1 MAIHPSLPGLE
12 ISVEVDQSDLPE
24 YDEDE
29 SEPDEF
35 YPTACVR
42 YIEAISDA
50 RFRIAIRFDGDVFP
64 HVNSNIVVQV
74 TLDCGAGSVNSYE
87 PKHIRQPSRKLA
99 SWAIHST
106 QSGQFKQAMLFSE
119 LTISDDIDP
128 DKRLIGT
135 LAALGTIKVEI
146 YKAKFEPRRPRSVLA
161 ADTTPPVPH
170 GRISEKLL
178 KGMALTHQA
187 TMGPATP
194 HVNNSATHA
203 RRTGSPLAIFLFK
216 YRSRSALQMLHLI
229 PRTPSPVPLE
239 NRPIDDLS
247 VDDMRELVRR
257 QRLNSG
263 TDANT
268 KLKKGLKRE
277 HDALVDDE
285 RDESDVLLVAHRKKK
300 SRAAGRRRSTEA
312 IVNLCDDD

>member
-12 ISVEVDQSDLPE
+12 ISVEVDQSDLLE

-29 SEPDEF
+29 AEPDEL

-50 RFRIAIRFDGDVFP
+50 RFRIAVRFDGDVFP
-64 HVNSNIVVQV
+64 HVDSNIVVQV

-106 QSGQFKQAMLFSE
+106 QNGQFKQAMLFSE

-128 DKRLIGT
+128 DKRLMGT
-135 LAALGTIKVEI
+135 LAALGTIRVEI
-146 YKAKFEPRRPRSVLA
+146 YMAKIEPRRPRSLLA
-161 ADTTPPVPH
+161 VDTTPPAPH

-203 RRTGSPLAIFLFK
+203 RP
-216 YRSRSALQMLHLI
+216 ALQMLHLI
-229 PRTPSPVPLE
+229 PRTPSPVSLE
-239 NRPIDDLS
+239 NRPIDELS
-247 VDDMRELVRR
+247 LDDMRELIRR
-257 QRLNSG
+257 QRLHCG
-263 TDANT
+263 TDTNT
-268 KLKKGLKRE
+268 KVKKGLKRE
-277 HDALVDDE
+277 HDALVDE
-285 RDESDVLLVAHRKKK
+285 RDEPDVLLIAHRKKK
-300 SRAAGRRRSTEA
+300 SRAAGRRHSTEA
-312 IVNLCDDD
+312 IVNLCDDE